1 MRELNRLA
9 SKWKMDISDLRNTWA
24 IKMNVE
30 RSRREY
36 LALKAQQEAYRRK
49 YLESTGRSAQWKKE
63 KKKRQFKRCNHTFGK
78 KKLKAIKRVE
88 YRENGVLI
96 QAITKEEVEY
106 AIMKENSARFRL
118 AYSSPTLDSKMCY
131 ALGPSGEGPLAKD
144 ILTSQN

>member
-1 MRELNRLA
+1 
-9 SKWKMDISDLRNTWA
+9 MDISDLRNTWA

-49 YLESTGRSAQWKKE
+49 YLESIGRSAQWKKE
-63 KKKRQFKRCNHTFGK
+63 KKRQFKRCNHTFGK

-106 AIMKENSARFRL
+106 AIMKENSA
-118 AYSSPTLDSKMCY
+118 
-131 ALGPSGEGPLAKD
+131 
-144 ILTSQN
+144 